1 MRFFSFSSGLALLAA
16 ALLAGCCANNTCD
29 CQDELEDAIQ
39 LRFKT
44 SDTTS
49 TRPTGFRLAELDT
62 IRIVR
67 YRLNSTATD
76 TVVRTRRKAEA
87 DKALVISPET
97 PFNPNSSARPG
108 LYRFAVLEASDAHFE
123 GREIEIASRADGC
136 AAEPYGGGDQLD
148 TGARIAV
155 FLATDEQWGGLA
167 TVTPFDGVVPASE
180 LEPGLEPGLP
190 PVSPP
195 AD

>member
-1 MRFFSFSSGLALLAA
+1 MTRRAGRSTAALATLVAA
-16 ALLAGCCANNTCD
+16 ALGLSGCSALPWLSQTTECVSWVTFGDDQQALAAS
-29 CQDELEDAIQ
+29 AQ
-39 LRFKT
+39 LIVVGDVIEQ
-44 SDTTS
+44 SDTVDLL
-49 TRPTGFRLAELDT
+49 GGD
-62 IRIVR
+62 
-67 YRLNSTATD
+67 
-76 TVVRTRRKAEA
+76 
-87 DKALVISPET
+87 
-97 PFNPNSSARPG
+97 AR
-108 LYRFAVLEASDAHFE
+108 LYRFAVLEASDARFV

-180 LEPGLEPGLP
+180 LEPGLKPGLP

>member
-1 MRFFSFSSGLALLAA
+1 MTRRAGRSFISATALVGALTLGGCSAFPFLNQQQECVSWVTFGDDQQALAA
-16 ALLAGCCANNTCD
+16 SAQLIVVGDVIEQFDSVDLLGG
-29 CQDELEDAIQ
+29 DA
-39 LRFKT
+39 R
-44 SDTTS
+44 
-49 TRPTGFRLAELDT
+49 
-62 IRIVR
+62 
-67 YRLNSTATD
+67 
-76 TVVRTRRKAEA
+76 
-87 DKALVISPET
+87 
-97 PFNPNSSARPG
+97 

>member
-67 YRLNSTATD
+67 YRLNSTVTD
-76 TVVRTRRKAEA
+76 TVVRTRRKDEA

-108 LYRFAVLEASDAHFE
+108 LYRFAVLLTSGSRRRPQVRQRFE
-123 GREIEIASRADGC
+123 LRDIQLRGRIEPDGC
-136 AAEPYGGGDQLD
+136 CTCYENTVKTASLL
-148 TGARIAV
+148 V
-155 FLATDEQWGGLA
+155 FPLGPNA
-167 TVTPFDGVVPASE
+167 PASE
-180 LEPGLEPGLP
+180 PT
-190 PVSPP
+190 PVNLNQIIELTRP
-195 AD
+195 